1 MVKNTDA
8 NYAAALSPVVASP
21 TNRSTVEN
29 TQASTDD
36 TNQGVALTADWTL
49 TNHQLSSITAFRQW
63 KNTQIGDSDQLA
75 APTPNFAGI
84 ADLGHVNSKQ
94 FSQEI
99 RIKPLDHGFF

>member
-1 MVKNTDA
+1 MLGFTADYLHKKGSAPTGIVVKNTDA

-63 KNTQIGDSDQLA
+63 KNTDW
-75 APTPNFAGI
+75 
-84 ADLGHVNSKQ
+84 
-94 FSQEI
+94 
-99 RIKPLDHGFF
+99 